1 MGDSINMP
9 SLIKVDPCDVKPNSN
24 DVKCL
29 EIWKE
34 EWKNVDF
41 EALEAVWKS

>member
-24 DVKCL
+24 DVKYF

-41 EALEAVWKS
+41 EALEAD